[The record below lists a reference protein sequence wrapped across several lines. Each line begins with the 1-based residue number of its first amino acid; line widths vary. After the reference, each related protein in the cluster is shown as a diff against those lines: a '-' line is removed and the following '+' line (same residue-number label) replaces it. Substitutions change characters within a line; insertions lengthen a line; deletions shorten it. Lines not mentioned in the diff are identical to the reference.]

1 MLPIE
6 EHQGSIRSAID
17 GNRVLVL
24 SAETGAGKSTWVPV
38 LLAGMGSA
46 PRVIVAQPRRVAAVR
61 LAERV
66 SSTNPNIRVG
76 YRIMHDTATDPN
88 ERPAQVLFATVGYLV
103 HWLANNDSLLGRATF
118 LVLDEAHE
126 RSVDMDLLA
135 MLIARRME
143 KDSFKLVVMSATLD
157 TPIWAEYF
165 KKLNLDRPVPCI
177 QVGVKRFPVAKLFLN
192 HLPSDPLLAQMFA
205 QYSGTNARIR
215 AKQDALKKFASMES
229 EHNDLGNGNVPDLTL
244 AVDFKS
250 HLFSRMNQFKAS
262 CRNGAQKMMPSIPDE
277 DYNLAVEIALHI
289 SKLKTDEETLGECV
303 LVFLPGENEI
313 MTWIE
318 TLDRHLAQLPPH
330 QRARVQTHVLH
341 SQTPRDQL
349 DLAFIPA
356 LPNNLKIVLSTNIA
370 ESSVT
375 ISDVSTVIDH
385 GLRRSLEFNASMGCQ
400 SLKLGW
406 VSRASSTQRA
416 GRSGRC
422 RPGLYIALFTEDY
435 YNKVLADH
443 DPPEIQ
449 TLSLDQTVLKVKSLF
464 PSERVKF
471 LLDSLIEPP
480 STTQLALA
488 FQKLVSTG
496 ALTRPAVNKNLPS
509 KLNDFDE
516 SGSTITF
523 LGSTCSRFPCD
534 ISITRLLL
542 LGASCDL
549 ALESCVVAAALA
561 GSDVFSMPTSFF
573 SHDRAELCVQMAASF
588 GGRVDA
594 DAGLYSEPLSV
605 LQVFKGW
612 LSMGGTVDGPD
623 EGRGHRGERKRDRW
637 LVERGVH
644 LGRWKQFRASVAA
657 FAGRLKNV
665 IQTQN
670 HASRFGGVSSGD
682 NGAAVDVLSRLEA
695 LKNVA
700 ADALRSRGDPSADLA
715 LAGQQLVEYLF
726 PGSLENVR
734 AVILAGCSQEIYHGT
749 PMAAATKTFNAAG
762 TKLGQLGRE
771 GKQTGKVAKKN
782 LEAELTAQMF
792 SFGSQSSNGRN
803 TMADVTLTRSHMLNL
818 FCKYVP
824 KAPATSHVI
833 ATSKE
838 YSYCIVLFPGAIST
852 HPPFDVSRTAI
863 ISLNKFSPPEATNA
877 NSLREMFSWM
887 GCTRVLCLKSESVLE
902 FMDDAILRESGK
914 MDAISSLMN
923 QFGAVAIHAGPV
935 QQVSPAENP
944 SLSGQT
950 TPFGDGSANF
960 DSNNVKSVFAT
971 EPKTTQQKRV
981 SNDGD
986 NLRVVEETT
995 TVETT
1000 RDLCMSLRFLATLT
1014 SGRKH
1019 LWMPHPDAQTAGSK
1033 EEGVELGKVQAA
1045 FQMSFAKGGSAGT
1058 SEAAVFKK
1066 LPVRPSWRAPFY
1078 GSVPVHLYERTH
1090 VVEKFKT
1097 TKKKKKNSDG
1107 GWELVKRV
1115 ESQKQSYSAGHA
1127 IFIAAGSSQ
1136 LVETAKSSFLGLS
1149 GITAIPSNEV
1159 SWNLKMLM
1167 LNPKGSEL
1175 LLSSSSKAIA
1185 VFHYHH
1191 KMPDDEDS
1199 IESWIRTHSFLG
1211 NGHLEAEDLALINQ
1225 ARYDFGRLF
1234 YDGTGLSTGKLAE
1247 SYLANSKMLSGIIMS
1262 RGESG
1267 PSPSASYI
1275 ETHWREIGV
1284 EPHAPR
1290 IPESRPGVPAVIFG
1304 ADSRGRRLDTNLA
1317 TVGSGLDDNVAHAAV
1332 PVAVSVAFTFSRQD
1346 PAIVAAK
1353 VIMPPSVSEV
1363 KKAGEYLDALV
1374 WPEWKSLVSSDD
1386 EDERDGSDD
1395 FESEEEYS
1403 DEIDNTG
1410 EDDEDEDTDS
1420 DSDSAPSE
1428 VDFRTMRRKY

>member
-165 KKLNLDRPVPCI
+165 KNLNNGRPVPCI
-177 QVGVKRFPVAKLFLN
+177 QVGVKRFPVAKMFLN

-205 QYSGTNARIR
+205 QNSGASARIR
-215 AKQDALKKFASMES
+215 AKQETMKTFASMDS
-229 EHNDLGNGNVPDLTL
+229 ENVPDMTL
-244 AVDFKS
+244 GVDFTR
-250 HLFSRMNQFKAS
+250 HVFSRINQFKAS
-262 CRNGAQKMMPSIPDE
+262 CRHGAQKMMPNIPDE

-318 TLDRHLAQLPPH
+318 TLDKHLAQLPPH

-435 YNKVLADH
+435 HDKVLADH

-594 DAGLYSEPLSV
+594 DAGLYSEPLAV

-612 LSMGGTVDGPD
+612 LSMGGSGDGPD

-665 IQTQN
+665 IQAQS

-682 NGAAVDVLSRLEA
+682 CGAAADVLNRLEA

-700 ADALRSRGDPSADLA
+700 ADALRSRGDPSTDLT
-715 LAGQQLVEYLF
+715 LAGQQLVEFLF

-749 PMAAATKTFNAAG
+749 PMEAATKTFNAAG
-762 TKLGQLGRE
+762 TRLGQLGRG
-771 GKQTGKVAKKN
+771 GKQTGKAAKKN

-792 SFGSQSSNGRN
+792 SFGSQSGSNGRN
-803 TMADVTLTRSHMLNL
+803 TMVDVTLTRSHMLNL
-818 FCKYVP
+818 FSKFVP
-824 KAPATSHVI
+824 KAPATSHAV
-833 ATSKE
+833 ANSKE
-838 YSYCIVLFPGAIST
+838 YSYCIILFPGAIST

-863 ISLNKFSPPEATNA
+863 ISLNKYSPPEASNA
-877 NSLREMFSWM
+877 SALREMFSWM
-887 GCTRVLCLKSESVLE
+887 GCTRVLCLKAESVLE
-902 FMDDAILRESGK
+902 FMDDASLRESGK
-914 MDAISSLMN
+914 MDAISNLMN
-923 QFGAVAIHAGPV
+923 QFGAVAIHGGPAE
-935 QQVSPAENP
+935 QVSTAENP
-944 SLSGQT
+944 SLSGQR
-950 TPFGDGSANF
+950 TPLASGSANF
-960 DSNNVKSVFAT
+960 ESSTVKSVFST
-971 EPKTTQQKRV
+971 EPKTTRQKRV
-981 SNDGD
+981 SNDAD

-995 TVETT
+995 IVQTT

-1045 FQMSFAKGGSAGT
+1045 FQMNFAKGGSAGT
-1058 SEAAVFKK
+1058 AEAAIFKK

-1078 GSVPVHLYERTH
+1078 GSVPVHLHERTH

-1127 IFIAAGSSQ
+1127 IFIAAGTSQ

-1149 GITAIPSNEV
+1149 GITAIPSNEI

-1167 LNPKGSEL
+1167 LNPKGSAL
-1175 LLSSSSKAIA
+1175 LLSSSNKAIA

-1191 KMPDDEDS
+1191 KVPDEEDS

-1211 NGHLEAEDLALINQ
+1211 NGYLMAEDLALINQ

-1247 SYLANSKMLSGIIMS
+1247 SYLSNSKKLSDDITS
-1262 RGESG
+1262 RGESD

-1284 EPHAPR
+1284 APHAPR

-1304 ADSRGRRLDTNLA
+1304 ADSRGRGLDTNPS

-1332 PVAVSVAFTFSRQD
+1332 PAAVSVAFTFSRQD

-1353 VIMPPSVSEV
+1353 VILPASASQE

-1386 EDERDGSDD
+1386 EDDSGDSDDSDD

-1403 DEIDNTG
+1403 DEIDSSD
-1410 EDDEDEDTDS
+1410 EEDEDEES